1 MVANKTR
8 IFYGIG
14 SISEGVKETA
24 FNVFLLFYYNNVLG
38 LPGTWVGAAIF
49 IALCVDAISDPLM
62 GVISDNTRSRLGRRH
77 PYMYL
82 AALPV
87 ALSLALL
94 FAPPQGLEPS
104 WLFAWLL
111 GFTILLRL
119 SLTLYAVPS
128 NAMVAEMTSDY
139 DERTEIIGI
148 RFLFGWLAGLG
159 AAVIGFTVFFNDAP
173 GGQDGRMQAAAYA
186 DFALYCAVF
195 AGLAIL
201 LCALGTQSVAKHNPN
216 PQQGRSTLLSD
227 LAIVWAN
234 RSFRSLIFSAIFS
247 ASAWG
252 YINAV
257 GYYVNTYFWGLGGD
271 ELGILTLGMMISVV
285 IAASISPWLGRM
297 FDKKHA
303 AMGLALFAV
312 VLGPLPIVL
321 RLMDW
326 FPQNGTRDLITAL
339 FFFTILLTAAII
351 SINIITASMIADLTD
366 QGEMDSGRRLEG
378 AFSSLIV
385 FSVKASSG
393 LGALLAGITLDL
405 IAFPRQDPQL
415 AADSAQTLATAYAP
429 AIMLLYAISL
439 YFLNRYQLSR
449 SQHSE
454 VLATLANK
462 AA

>member
-49 IALCVDAISDPLM
+49 IALCIDAISDPLM

-87 ALSLALL
+87 ALSFALL
-94 FAPPQGLEPS
+94 FAPPDGLAPPL
-104 WLFAWLL
+104 LFAWLV
-111 GFTILLRL
+111 GFTVLLRL

-128 NAMVAEMTSDY
+128 NAMAAEMTSDY

-159 AAVIGFTVFFNDAP
+159 AAVVGFTVFFNDGP

-201 LCALGTQSVAKHNPN
+201 ICAFGTQGVARRNPH
-216 PQQGRSTLLSD
+216 PQQGRSSLLSD
-227 LAIVWAN
+227 LAIVWSN
-234 RSFRSLIFSAIFS
+234 RSFRTLIFSAIFS

-297 FDKKHA
+297 WDKKHA
-303 AMGLALFAV
+303 AMGLALFALV
-312 VLGPLPIVL
+312 IGPLPIVL
-321 RLMDW
+321 RLLGW

-385 FSVKASSG
+385 FSIKASSG
-393 LGALLAGITLDL
+393 IGALLAGITLDL
-405 IAFPRQDPQL
+405 IAFPRQDPEL
-415 AADSAQTLATAYAP
+415 AAHSAQTLATAYAP
-429 AIMLLYAISL
+429 AIMLLYGVSL

-449 SQHSE
+449 RQHSE
-454 VLATLANK
+454 VLATLANRPG
-462 AA
+462 

>member
-1 MVANKTR
+1 
-8 IFYGIG
+8 
-14 SISEGVKETA
+14 
-24 FNVFLLFYYNNVLG
+24 
-38 LPGTWVGAAIF
+38 
-49 IALCVDAISDPLM
+49 
-62 GVISDNTRSRLGRRH
+62 
-77 PYMYL
+77 
-82 AALPV
+82 
-87 ALSLALL
+87 
-94 FAPPQGLEPS
+94 
-104 WLFAWLL
+104 
-111 GFTILLRL
+111 
-119 SLTLYAVPS
+119 
-128 NAMVAEMTSDY
+128 
-139 DERTEIIGI
+139 
-148 RFLFGWLAGLG
+148 
-159 AAVIGFTVFFNDAP
+159 
-173 GGQDGRMQAAAYA
+173 
-186 DFALYCAVF
+186 
-195 AGLAIL
+195 
-201 LCALGTQSVAKHNPN
+201 
-216 PQQGRSTLLSD
+216 
-227 LAIVWAN
+227 
-234 RSFRSLIFSAIFS
+234 
-247 ASAWG
+247 
-252 YINAV
+252 
-257 GYYVNTYFWGLGGD
+257 
-271 ELGILTLGMMISVV
+271 
-285 IAASISPWLGRM
+285 M